1 MDKLEKNLRNLLS
14 SILIPKFTKKDNKII
29 VIEAKNINLI
39 ELTFSL
45 IISENWKKSLKF
57 IDQYIIWNSGNKK
70 LIKKIK
76 KQNKKANKPLEWF
89 KEIFLTSSLE
99 EFEGLWNLMFFLE

>member
-14 SILIPKFTKKDNKII
+14 SILIPKFTKKDKKII
-29 VIEAKNINLI
+29 VIDAKNINLI

-57 IDQYIIWNSGNKK
+57 IDQYIIWKSGNKK

-76 KQNKKANKPLEWF
+76 KQNKKANKPLELF
-89 KEIFLTSSLE
+89 KVIFLISSLE
-99 EFEGLWNLMFFLE
+99 EFEGLWNLIFFLE

>member
-29 VIEAKNINLI
+29 VIDAKNINLI

-45 IISENWKKSLKF
+45 IISENEK
-57 IDQYIIWNSGNKK
+57 NH
-70 LIKKIK
+70 
-76 KQNKKANKPLEWF
+76 
-89 KEIFLTSSLE
+89 
-99 EFEGLWNLMFFLE
+99 

>member
-29 VIEAKNINLI
+29 VIDAKNINLI

-45 IISENWKKSLKF
+45 IISEKWKKSLKL
-57 IDQYIIWNSGNKK
+57 IDQYIIWKSGNKK

-76 KQNKKANKPLEWF
+76 EQNEKANIDLDLF
-89 KEIFLTSSLE
+89 KVIFLVSSLE
-99 EFEGLWNLMFFLE
+99 EFEGL